1 MVSKYLIICFAL
13 LLLPSIFTSIRVFL
27 RLFRLS
33 YNKYHKRSIQMAVSI
48 ISHVILSLTC
58 SHPNFIPMG
67 TAFLKIT
74 NNFYFTN
81 LFLLPNLSVL
91 WGRVDYFFV
100 FEILHFILFGILNM
114 IRLGFS
120 LNSLGTSLK
129 SLFWHFLLFQNFKGW
144 STLDFSLWLM
154 FFSSILILKAS
165 TCISPNLLVS
175 WTPNSCTQLHS
186 WPPHWVST

>member
-1 MVSKYLIICFAL
+1 MPGFHSFLGFAQTPVGWVGDGIKYLIICFAV

-33 YNKYHKRSIQMAVSI
+33 YNNYHKRSIQMAVSI
-48 ISHVILSLTC
+48 ISHVILFSTC

-81 LFLLPNLSVL
+81 LFVLPNLSVL
-91 WGRVDYFFV
+91 WGRVDYFFI
-100 FEILHFILFGILNM
+100 FEILHLISFGILNM

-129 SLFWHFLLFQNFKGW
+129 SLSGIFSFSK
-144 STLDFSLWLM
+144 TLR
-154 FFSSILILKAS
+154 AGV
-165 TCISPNLLVS
+165 P
-175 WTPNSCTQLHS
+175 
-186 WPPHWVST
+186 